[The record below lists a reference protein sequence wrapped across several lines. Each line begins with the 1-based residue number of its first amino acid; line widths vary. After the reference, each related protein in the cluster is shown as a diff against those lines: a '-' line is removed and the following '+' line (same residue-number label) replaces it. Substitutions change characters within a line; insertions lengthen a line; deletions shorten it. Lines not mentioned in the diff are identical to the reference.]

1 MKRLFLISAILVF
14 IFSTTFIHCSA
25 SLNSTKARATM
36 SSAGPIL
43 KDPSIQVKR
52 IFSGL
57 RYPTSMAF
65 LGPHDILV
73 LEKDEGTVQRIVNGN
88 ILGEPLLQVKV
99 DRTDERGM
107 LGIAISRNE
116 TKNAT
121 YVFLYY
127 TEFKPIH
134 HSQGITL
141 GNRLYRYELVGNKLV
156 NPNFYWIYL

>member
-1 MKRLFLISAILVF
+1 
-14 IFSTTFIHCSA
+14 
-25 SLNSTKARATM
+25 M

-43 KDPSIQVKR
+43 KDPGIQVKR

-65 LGPHDILV
+65 LGPDDILV

-107 LGIAISRNE
+107 LALQYQEMKLGILHTFSCIIQNSNLFTTVKESLWVIAYTGMNWWE
-116 TKNAT
+116 T
-121 YVFLYY
+121 
-127 TEFKPIH
+127 
-134 HSQGITL
+134 S
-141 GNRLYRYELVGNKLV
+141 
-156 NPNFYWIYL
+156 